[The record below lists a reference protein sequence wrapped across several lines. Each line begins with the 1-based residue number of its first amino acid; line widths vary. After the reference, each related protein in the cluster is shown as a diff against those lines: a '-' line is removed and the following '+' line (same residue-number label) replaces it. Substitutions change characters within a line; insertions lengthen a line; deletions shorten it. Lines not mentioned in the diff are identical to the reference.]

1 MNSFE
6 GGTCPKGGSA
16 AAASQQAA
24 VACGTGCFYQKT
36 RVFLSARRSSWTE
49 KGLLLAP
56 ARPPATQVRGK
67 KHRTRSQAQLFIVFI
82 LSSKSVLSSVDLA
95 QSVRRERQ
103 LPLVNLVDAPRLV
116 VYSVQRSRGRLVAL
130 LWIDSHK
137 IKRTEGHPDDIITLT
152 SEASCSSNA
161 TQAYPVRHNSNNHGE
176 GRRVDEYRSKPTPT
190 RSGSRSR

>member
-1 MNSFE
+1 MPLIPLS
-6 GGTCPKGGSA
+6 S
-16 AAASQQAA
+16 SLR
-24 VACGTGCFYQKT
+24 GTGCFYQKT

-49 KGLLLAP
+49 KGSLLAP
-56 ARPPATQVRGK
+56 PARDAGARKEAQNEKSSAREW
-67 KHRTRSQAQLFIVFI
+67 HSQARAFCHRWI
-82 LSSKSVLSSVDLA
+82 DLA

-176 GRRVDEYRSKPTPT
+176 GHRVDEYRSKPTPT